1 MKAPAQALIER
12 YRCPESFLKF
22 RLQGPLNDEP
32 GFFQFGSGITCYGRL
47 SAGKG
52 ARRATPPLHDVSS
65 DVVVEK
71 SELVLPFDPT
81 EVIDNLLRES
91 YVSSAPLLRS
101 FGKDAYYALRPLLSQ
116 GMRRAIQRARAR
128 NWRDLRFPHWP
139 VDTTV
144 EDLCGSLMSLSIE
157 ALKIDKIPFIW
168 FWPDGAPGCVLMTHD
183 VETEAG
189 RDFCST
195 LMEIDGAFG
204 LKAAFQI
211 VPEGRYAVPLALLA
225 QIRDQGFEV
234 GVQDLNHDGRLYDDW
249 NEFLRRAEK
258 INRYG
263 RAWEAKGFRAAVLY
277 RKPDWF
283 SKLDFAFDMS
293 IPNVAH
299 LDPQPGGCCTVFP
312 YFIGDMLELPLTT
325 IQDYMLLNL
334 LDQASIDLWKSQFD
348 LIAEKN
354 GLASFIIHPDY
365 IALPKARSMY
375 EALLGYL
382 RDFAVRNQVWF
393 ALPSAIDEWWRARSK
408 MNLVHDG
415 GGWRIEGEGANRAVL
430 AYARSE
436 GNRLVY
442 DLEVAAA

>member
-1 MKAPAQALIER
+1 
-12 YRCPESFLKF
+12 
-22 RLQGPLNDEP
+22 
-32 GFFQFGSGITCYGRL
+32 
-47 SAGKG
+47 
-52 ARRATPPLHDVSS
+52 
-65 DVVVEK
+65 
-71 SELVLPFDPT
+71 
-81 EVIDNLLRES
+81 
-91 YVSSAPLLRS
+91 
-101 FGKDAYYALRPLLSQ
+101 
-116 GMRRAIQRARAR
+116 MRRAIQRARAR

-283 SKLDFAFDMS
+283 SKLDFAFDMT

-334 LDQASIDLWKSQFD
+334 LDQASIDLWKSQID

-393 ALPSAIDEWWRARSK
+393 ALSSAIDEWWRARSK